1 MIVFTGLYGSR
12 SSKDSGM
19 GAIIEVYD
27 AAELIARVC
36 AALSDD
42 RIDDAHAILK
52 EYRVEKWVR
61 RSRTRTEKAAKAAR
75 DAEERSKTSD
85 VRAFIRD
92 GFLDRYTGKRL
103 VFPGTLRLLSVRL
116 GNAFPY
122 HPNWKFGVGHHAYWE
137 LFPTIDHRR
146 PRAHGGTNELDNLLT
161 TSMLP
166 NASKGDSLSGWE
178 ALQIDAGWDGLMNWF
193 LGQETPEE
201 ATKAERAALREWRKA
216 AKDALVAEVRT

>member
-1 MIVFTGLYGSR
+1 MSE
-12 SSKDSGM
+12 
-19 GAIIEVYD
+19 IIEVYD

-42 RIDDAHAILK
+42 RTDDALAILK
-52 EYRVEKWVR
+52 DYRVEKWVR
-61 RSRTRTEKAAKAAR
+61 RSRTRAEPAAKAVH
-75 DAEERSKTSD
+75 DDEQRSRALD

-103 VFPGTLRLLSVRL
+103 VFPGTLRLISVRL
-116 GNAFPY
+116 GSAFPY
-122 HPNWKFGVGHHAYWE
+122 HPNWKFDVGHYAYWE

-146 PRAHGGTNELDNLLT
+146 PRKQGGTHQLDSLLT
-161 TSMLP
+161 TSMLA

-178 ALQIDAGWDGLMNWF
+178 PLPIAAGWDGLMNWF
-193 LGQETPEE
+193 LDQETPGE

-216 AKDALVAEVRT
+216 AQDALVAEVRT